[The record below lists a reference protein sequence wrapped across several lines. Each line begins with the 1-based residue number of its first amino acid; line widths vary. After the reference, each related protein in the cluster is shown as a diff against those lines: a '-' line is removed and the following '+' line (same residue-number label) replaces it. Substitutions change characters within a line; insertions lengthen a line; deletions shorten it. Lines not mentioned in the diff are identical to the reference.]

1 MRKKI
6 YKKMLILSGSVLGG
20 FAAGGALILY
30 LAWCFKIPAA
40 IAAAA
45 EVIWLVI
52 CYLIAV
58 KTSGKMTKK
67 IVQPIQKIDL
77 KHPEKGCVYEEM
89 QPILLRMGRQKKMR
103 QKNEK
108 LRQEFSSNVS
118 HELKTP
124 LTSIS
129 GYAELLMNG
138 MVPPEDVPSFSAKIY
153 NEAGHMIRLIDDIIK
168 LSKLDERPT
177 EIEKEPVDLYEM
189 ATDAANRLEMLA
201 KKNRV
206 TMHVEGAH
214 TEIQAIPQM
223 TEELIY
229 NLCEN
234 AIKYNK
240 TGGSVTVTVGQE
252 NDKGKIIVKDTGIGI
267 PEKYQDRVFERF
279 FRVDKSHSRQ
289 IGGTGLGLAIV
300 KHIVEYH
307 GGDIRLESRQG
318 QGTTFTVVM

>member
-1 MRKKI
+1 
-6 YKKMLILSGSVLGG
+6 
-20 FAAGGALILY
+20 
-30 LAWCFKIPAA
+30 
-40 IAAAA
+40 
-45 EVIWLVI
+45 
-52 CYLIAV
+52 
-58 KTSGKMTKK
+58 
-67 IVQPIQKIDL
+67 
-77 KHPEKGCVYEEM
+77 
-89 QPILLRMGRQKKMR
+89 MR

-252 NDKGKIIVKDTGIGI
+252 NDKGKIVVKDTAS
-267 PEKYQDRVFERF
+267 VFRKNI
-279 FRVDKSHSRQ
+279 R
-289 IGGTGLGLAIV
+289 IV
-300 KHIVEYH
+300 
-307 GGDIRLESRQG
+307 S
-318 QGTTFTVVM
+318 F